1 MHQIYVKTKMYNRY
15 QMKTFLR
22 VYLPGKKNNEDKETP
37 KLFYLTI
44 LNYK

>member
-1 MHQIYVKTKMYNRY
+1 MHQIYVKTNMYNRY

-22 VYLPGKKNNEDKETP
+22 VYLPGKKNEDKETP
-37 KLFYLTI
+37 KLFYLTV

>member
-15 QMKTFLR
+15 QIKTFLR
-22 VYLPGKKNNEDKETP
+22 VHLPEKKNEDKETL

>member
-1 MHQIYVKTKMYNRY
+1 MYNGY
-15 QMKTFLR
+15 QMTFLR
-22 VYLPGKKNNEDKETP
+22 VYLPEKKNNEDKETP